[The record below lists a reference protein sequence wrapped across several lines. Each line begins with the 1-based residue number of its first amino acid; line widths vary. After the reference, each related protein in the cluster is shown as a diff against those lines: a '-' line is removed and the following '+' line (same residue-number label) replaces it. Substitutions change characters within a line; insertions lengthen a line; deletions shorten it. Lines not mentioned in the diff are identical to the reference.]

1 MIMKNWLMEKL
12 KSRKLW
18 IAIATIISVFSGLPE
33 EMLMPLV
40 IIASTY
46 IIGQGIQDS
55 QKETLVKTE
64 TDHTETT
71 VETHG

>member
-1 MIMKNWLMEKL
+1 MKNWLMEKL